1 MKKSLIVS
9 IIMLFSLPAAAEDN
23 PADAVKAC
31 IGVARVLEMFAVD
44 RRDADAADKYRNAK
58 VYFIQKSGLTEPEVI
73 KIIMATMKVAADT
86 REMDGIS
93 TDELRSQFESVYT
106 DQCGKF

>member
-1 MKKSLIVS
+1 MRGQTMKQKYQIAKDDKKKSLIVS
-9 IIMLFSLPAAAEDN
+9 IIMLFSLPAGAEDN

-73 KIIMATMKVAADT
+73 KIIMATIGFV
-86 REMDGIS
+86 EN
-93 TDELRSQFESVYT
+93 
-106 DQCGKF
+106 